1 MSPRA
6 SHGSV
11 GHGAA
16 AGRDAGRASGVLAI
30 FQEPSYRRLWAS
42 GLCVNVVRW
51 IDLVTLGW
59 LALELTGSP
68 FMVALAAFARSA
80 PMMVVGP
87 FAGIVADRVPRGHVL
102 LVTQAAGA
110 ATALVLATLFASG
123 AGGYEPLVALEVVLG
138 LVWALDFPARRMA
151 LFSLLG
157 PSRVAQAISLET
169 VSMQVGKMIGPLL
182 AGLCLARLGPA
193 SCFALMTALYAIG
206 LVVSIGLHRA
216 IAGPV
221 QTASA
226 SVVSSLAL
234 GLRAAWASPAVRAVL
249 LCTVA
254 MNVLFFPYQ
263 HMLPVFAR
271 DVLAAGPAAL
281 GALVAADGFGALA
294 GALAIAAQRGHV
306 AHARVF
312 GAGVLA
318 APVILVAFAASR
330 WLAVCLVLLVVI
342 GAAESAFA
350 TMQST
355 VVLLSAPERVR
366 GGTMGILSACIG
378 TQPLGT
384 LALGLLAGTI
394 GAPSAF
400 TVNAIVALG
409 VIVPL
414 AVPLVRRRP

>member
-1 MSPRA
+1 MNF
-6 SHGSV
+6 V
-11 GHGAA
+11 
-16 AGRDAGRASGVLAI
+16 
-30 FQEPSYRRLWAS
+30 Y
-42 GLCVNVVRW
+42 
-51 IDLVTLGW
+51 
-59 LALELTGSP
+59 
-68 FMVALAAFARSA
+68 
-80 PMMVVGP
+80 
-87 FAGIVADRVPRGHVL
+87 
-102 LVTQAAGA
+102 
-110 ATALVLATLFASG
+110 
-123 AGGYEPLVALEVVLG
+123 
-138 LVWALDFPARRMA
+138 
-151 LFSLLG
+151 
-157 PSRVAQAISLET
+157 
-169 VSMQVGKMIGPLL
+169 
-182 AGLCLARLGPA
+182 
-193 SCFALMTALYAIG
+193 
-206 LVVSIGLHRA
+206 
-216 IAGPV
+216 
-221 QTASA
+221 TASA

-271 DVLAAGPAAL
+271 DILAAGPAAL

-312 GAGVLA
+312 GAGVLT

-330 WLAVCLVLLVVI
+330 RLPVCLALLVVI

-384 LALGLLAGTI
+384 LAIGLLASSI
-394 GAPSAF
+394 GAPRAF
-400 TVNAIVALG
+400 TVNAIVALA